1 MKKNF
6 KSFEE
11 ISKENKSNYTIE
23 KGENKM
29 IIKNFD
35 FEKKE
40 YCTPDYCLSIDDE
53 CNELVERILY
63 SDSSYF
69 CDAIWEIADNAV
81 HIYDDELLEVVRT
94 TNISEYVSRAISEF
108 DLKPDG
114 QDGWR
119 YITKT
124 IQAGECLYY
133 EEQLNEHIE
142 TIVQNPLISYLKD
155 IQIVSEKD
163 YNPDDINN
171 FIESYIDDV
180 NVDTNDTLDS
190 IIEDFETELK
200 ENFDVE
206 IEPKTEHNKQSA

>member
-1 MKKNF
+1 MTKKI
-6 KSFEE
+6 KSIEE
-11 ISKENKSNYTIE
+11 ISKKTNPNYTIE
-23 KGENKM
+23 KGANKM

-81 HIYDDELLEVVRT
+81 HIYDDELLEAVRT

-108 DLKPDG
+108 DLRPDG

-133 EEQLNEHIE
+133 EEQLHANAEE
-142 TIVQNPLISYLKD
+142 IVQNALISYLKD

-171 FIESYIDDV
+171 FIKSYIDDV

-206 IEPKTEHNKQSA
+206 IEPKTEHNKKSA